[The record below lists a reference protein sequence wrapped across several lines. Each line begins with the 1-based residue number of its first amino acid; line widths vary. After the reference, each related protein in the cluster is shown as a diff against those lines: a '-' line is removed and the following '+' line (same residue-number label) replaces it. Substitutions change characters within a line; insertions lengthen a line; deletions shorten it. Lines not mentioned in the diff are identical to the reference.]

1 MALWDFLGGA
11 ADTLLD
17 KRKRDMAAQLQKDLE
32 EQRRNF
38 QLTLDQKQAER
49 QASRDERQ
57 AETDMLN
64 RKREE
69 ERYTTERA
77 DRQAREAAQD
87 ARANEQLAITRENA
101 AGAREDRRI
110 AREEQS
116 LYRES
121 LASKA
126 QQEAADKAA
135 AAFRQASANAF
146 DEYGALKDARFGTV
160 IEDFEMDYAEAINAG
175 DYRAAQEAARRA
187 LAALNLSRL
196 PGKTNVAVAPR

>member
-87 ARANEQLAITRENA
+87 ARANEQLAITRESA

-110 AREEQS
+110 AREDQKQ
-116 LYRES
+116 YREG
-121 LASKA
+121 LAAKA
-126 QQEAADKAA
+126 REEQQYKEVDTLFSTFEKIDDV
-135 AAFRQASANAF
+135 SAQN
-146 DEYGALKDARFGTV
+146 
-160 IEDFEMDYAEAINAG
+160 
-175 DYRAAQEAARRA
+175 AAQAIYGSSAPISVKLERLRQLRARA
-187 LAALNLSRL
+187 NIDNKPVSV
-196 PGKTNVAVAPR
+196 P